1 MSNKKSEVV
10 QMTEKPVKRGK
21 ILIITGPSGV
31 GKDTVMNRLINKH
44 PEFRFCRS
52 VTTRDRR
59 PGETEGVSYY
69 FISVE
74 EFNRMDDSGELIES
88 IEYLGNKY
96 GTRYDEINNTIESGN
111 NLVMILEYHGME
123 QIKSE
128 YHDDVVNV
136 FMLPP
141 SIKELERRIRN
152 RGRDTEDQIAE
163 RLNNARNEIATSKE
177 YSYFVINK
185 DVEQT
190 AEEIYHIVKGEMT
203 FES

>member
-1 MSNKKSEVV
+1 
-10 QMTEKPVKRGK
+10 
-21 ILIITGPSGV
+21 
-31 GKDTVMNRLINKH
+31 MNSLLSKH

-52 VTTRDRR
+52 VTTRDKR
-59 PGETEGVSYY
+59 PGEIEGVSYY
-69 FISVE
+69 FIQVE

-96 GTRYDEINNTIESGN
+96 GTRYDEINNTIESGD
-111 NLVMILEYHGME
+111 NLVMILEYHGMK
-123 QIKSE
+123 QIQSE
-128 YHDDVVNV
+128 YPDDVVNV

>member
-1 MSNKKSEVV
+1 
-10 QMTEKPVKRGK
+10 
-21 ILIITGPSGV
+21 
-31 GKDTVMNRLINKH
+31 
-44 PEFRFCRS
+44 
-52 VTTRDRR
+52 
-59 PGETEGVSYY
+59 
-69 FISVE
+69 
-74 EFNRMDDSGELIES
+74 MDDSGELIES

-96 GTRYDEINNTIESGN
+96 GTRYDEINNTIESGD

-123 QIKSE
+123 QIQSE
-128 YHDDVVNV
+128 YPDDVVNV